1 MKLVYMD
8 HNATTPVDSEVLEVM
23 HPYFDK
29 NFYNPSSIYSRAQKV
44 REKVEEARSKVA
56 LLLNAEPAEII
67 FTSGGTEAN
76 NQAII
81 GAARANMKKGNHII
95 TSAIEHHAVLDTCL
109 RLEKEGF
116 EVTVLPVDEYGIVN
130 PESLKNA
137 IRPETVL
144 VSIMYANNEVGTVQD
159 IKTLAHIARQNGS
172 LFHAD
177 AVQAVGKIKVDVKEL
192 GVDMLSISA
201 HKFYGPK
208 GIGCLYVKKGVRA
221 ESLLTGGG
229 QENGMRSGTENT
241 PGIIGLGRAAE
252 LMRERREEI
261 EKRIKE
267 LEKILRQGIEEKIP
281 DVIFTGHPQNRV
293 PGCVSVC
300 FKYIEGESLLLLL
313 DQQGI
318 MASSGSACSSKSLK
332 ASHVLLAMGIPHEI
346 AHGSLR
352 LSLGKDTKEEDIEHV
367 LAVLPKAVEKLRAMS
382 PLYRRGDR

>member
-1 MKLVYMD
+1 MKLVYLD
-8 HNATTPVDSEVLEVM
+8 HNATTPVASEVLEAM
-23 HPYFDK
+23 HPYFRED
-29 NFYNPSSIYSRAQKV
+29 FYNPSSIYSPAQKV
-44 REKVEEARSKVA
+44 REKVEEARLKVA
-56 LLLNAEPAEII
+56 RLLNAEPSEIV

-81 GAARANMKKGNHII
+81 GGARANRKKGNHII

-116 EVTVLPVDEYGIVN
+116 EVTVLPVDQYGTVS
-130 PESLKNA
+130 PESLQKA
-137 IRPETVL
+137 IKPETVL

-172 LFHAD
+172 LFHTD

-192 GVDMLSISA
+192 GIDMLSLSA

-208 GIGCLYVKKGVRA
+208 GIGCLYIKKGVKV

-229 QENGMRSGTENT
+229 QENKMRAGTENT

-252 LMRERREEI
+252 FILENREEM
-261 EKRIKE
+261 EKRIRE
-267 LEKILRQGIEEKIP
+267 LEELLRQGIKDRIP
-281 DVIFTGHPQNRV
+281 DVIFTGHPENRV

-300 FKYIEGESLLLLL
+300 FKYIEGESMLLLL

-332 ASHVLLAMGIPHEI
+332 ASHVLLAMGITPEI

-352 LSLGKDTKEEDIEHV
+352 LSLGKDTKREDIEYV
-367 LAVLPKAVEKLRAMS
+367 LEVLPGVVEKLRAMS
-382 PLYRRGDR
+382 PLYRRGDG

>member
-23 HPYFDK
+23 HPYFAQ
-29 NFYNPSSIYSRAQKV
+29 NFYNPSSIYSRAQEV
-44 REKVEEARSKVA
+44 REKVEEARNKVA
-56 LLLNAEPAEII
+56 MLLNAEPAEII

-81 GAARANMKKGNHII
+81 GGARANMKKGKHVI

-109 RLEKEGF
+109 RLEEEGF

-159 IKTLAHIARQNGS
+159 IKTLAHIAHQNGS
-172 LFHAD
+172 LFHTD

-208 GIGCLYVKKGVRA
+208 GIGCLYVKKGVKV

-229 QENGMRSGTENT
+229 QENRMRAGTENT
-241 PGIIGLGRAAE
+241 PGIIGLGKAAE
-252 LMRERREEI
+252 LIMKRREDMER
-261 EKRIKE
+261 RIKE
-267 LEKILRQGIEEKIP
+267 LEEILRKGIKEKIP

-300 FKYIEGESLLLLL
+300 FKYIEGESMLLLL

-352 LSLGKDTKEEDIEHV
+352 LSLGKDTKKEDIEHV
-367 LAVLPKAVEKLRAMS
+367 LAVLPKVVEKLRAMS
-382 PLYRRGDR
+382 PLYRRGD

>member
-1 MKLVYMD
+1 MRLVYLD
-8 HNATTPVDSEVLEVM
+8 HNATTPAADEVLEAM
-23 HPYFDK
+23 HPYFAGH
-29 NFYNPSSIYSRAQKV
+29 FYNPSSIYSPAQRV
-44 REKVEEARSKVA
+44 REKVEEARGKVA
-56 LLLNAEPAEII
+56 RLLNAEPSEII

-81 GAARANMKKGNHII
+81 GGARANVKKGKHII

-116 EVTVLPVDEYGIVN
+116 RVTVLPVDEYGVVR
-130 PESLKNA
+130 PESLEKA
-137 IRPETVL
+137 ISPETVL

-159 IKTLAHIARQNGS
+159 IKTLAGIAHKNGS
-172 LFHAD
+172 LFHTD

-192 GVDMLSISA
+192 GVDMLSLSA

-208 GIGCLYVKKGVRA
+208 GIGCLYVKKGVKV

-229 QENGMRSGTENT
+229 QENQMRAGTENT

-252 LMRERREEI
+252 LIMERREEM
-261 EKRIKE
+261 EKRIRE
-267 LEKILRQGIEEKIP
+267 LEELLRKGIAEKIP

-293 PGCVSVC
+293 PGCVSLC
-300 FKYIEGESLLLLL
+300 FKYVEGEAMLLLL

-332 ASHVLLAMGIPHEI
+332 ASHVLLAMGIPDET

-352 LSLGKDTKEEDIEHV
+352 LSLGKDTSREDIEYV
-367 LAVLPKAVEKLRAMS
+367 LEILPRVVEKLRAMS